1 MSPGCNERANS
12 AAKASKARCVG
23 KVCRA
28 GAAKLSAM
36 SSGEFEAEL
45 EQSVQDHL
53 AFVANAA
60 SAAKARIGEAI
71 ESGSASAAPPSDLRP
86 AVDFSTPEPD
96 FDPALAAGSDPGTPE
111 ADAFAAEPAPSP
123 LPEGAISFDDLAVEG
138 VDDEGVP
145 VWEDPP

>member
-1 MSPGCNERANS
+1 
-12 AAKASKARCVG
+12 
-23 KVCRA
+23 
-28 GAAKLSAM
+28 M
-36 SSGEFEAEL
+36 SSGDFEAEL

-60 SAAKARIGEAI
+60 NAAKARIGEAI
-71 ESGSASAAPPSDLRP
+71 DSRNAPPPVTPRSDLTP
-86 AVDFSTPEPD
+86 AVDFNAPEPD
-96 FDPALAAGSDPGTPE
+96 FDQTFAAAPGSTAAE